1 MGDLCAAEKDRA
13 QANVHYETALQQLRA
28 LMAETNA
35 IGVRQDLAACLLR
48 GASSLQASRKW
59 GTAEKYLTEAHAI
72 ATGICEEN
80 DSLRAKQDLALCEES
95 LGRLYL
101 AQNKPEEAREHYKKA
116 VALRKRIKR
125 GSDVPAHIH
134 QLAVAYAGMAET
146 CRGPRRSYW
155 LHRARALEKKITWRC
170 PNVAEYRERLAIL
183 DEKLHISSKLNLKNV
198 STVAAGNLLWF
209 ASEIRYNYF
218 NLPADFTYWLLAAP
232 GMILTILG
240 LHRIFEPAI
249 LAKYQKKM
257 RKKRREDR
265 MGYLSAVC
273 DELAS
278 LLLWASLFAVLRVL
292 LLEWIS

>member
-1 MGDLCAAEKDRA
+1 MTIISGQVLDQE
-13 QANVHYETALQQLRA
+13 RA
-28 LMAETNA
+28 LYGLRDAK
-35 IGVRQDLAACLLR
+35 VRRCLFEGPADGESALKECGGLTIENCDFLLR
-48 GASSLQASRKW
+48 YPLWHVDHS
-59 GTAEKYLTEAHAI
+59 T
-72 ATGICEEN
+72 
-80 DSLRAKQDLALCEES
+80 LRNC
-95 LGRLYL
+95 R
-101 AQNKPEEAREHYKKA
+101 
-116 VALRKRIKR
+116 
-125 GSDVPAHIH
+125 
-134 QLAVAYAGMAET
+134 MAET

-170 PNVAEYRERLAIL
+170 PNVAEYREQLAIL

-209 ASEIRYNYF
+209 ASELWYNYL